1 MGRECI
7 FFEEDELRSIWSAPT
22 TADGSVPAGESALS
36 QDVKASSFEIVNLAV
51 DRRMLVN
58 RQRKLKM
65 YRCWMQGRF
74 RKVAPTSQRSPESAT
89 QGDEINAAP
98 IE

>member
-1 MGRECI
+1 MSIGQ
-7 FFEEDELRSIWSAPT
+7 ELRDIWAGKSPH
-22 TADGSVPAGESALS
+22 ADGEAEAELDAKTDDRGRAA
-36 QDVKASSFEIVNLAV
+36 DVDRSDRFEVVNLAV

-74 RKVAPTSQRSPESAT
+74 RKPQTDTSNS
-89 QGDEINAAP
+89 
-98 IE
+98 